1 MKRLVIAVTVIV
13 VMLVLPGALSAQES
27 DPVAVVT
34 ALYEAVNAGDV
45 EAALALYSDD
55 AVIYMP
61 VPPPDMPDTYT
72 GKEEVRAWIGN
83 EVARNTEYVLL
94 ATQVD
99 GTTVVATTS
108 VADDVLR
115 SFGLTS
121 LEQTDEFTIEDGKV
135 TARTHAFTEESLA
148 TLAAAAAALPETG
161 GSSLAGSLPFWLG
174 AGGLLIAVLGMGLRR
189 LSGAFR

>member
-1 MKRLVIAVTVIV
+1 MRRLVIAVTVIV

-55 AVIYMP
+55 AGIYMP
-61 VPPPDMPDTYT
+61 VPPPGMPDTYT
-72 GKEEVRAWIGN
+72 GKEEVRAWIED

-99 GTTVVATTS
+99 GATVVATTS

-135 TARTHAFTEESLA
+135 TARTHVFTEESLA
-148 TLAAAAAALPETG
+148 TLGAAAAALPETG
-161 GSSLAGSLPFWLG
+161 GLGLAGTLPFWLG
-174 AGGLLIAVLGMGLRR
+174 AGGLLIATLGLGLRR

>member
-1 MKRLVIAVTVIV
+1 MKRLMIAVTVIV
-13 VMLVLPGALSAQES
+13 VMLALPVALHAQET
-27 DPVAVVT
+27 DPLAVVA

-45 EAALALYSDD
+45 EAALALYADD

-61 VPPPDMPDTYT
+61 VPPPNMPDTYT
-72 GKEEVRAWIGN
+72 GKDEIRVWVEN
-83 EVARNTEYVLL
+83 EVARNVEYVLL
-94 ATQVD
+94 GTEVD

-121 LEQTDEFTIEDGKV
+121 LVQTDEFTIEDGKV

-148 TLAAAAAALPETG
+148 TLGAAAAALPETG
-161 GSSLAGSLPFWLG
+161 GLGLAGMLPLWLG
-174 AGGLLIAVLGMGLRR
+174 AGGLLIATLGLGLRR
-189 LSGAFR
+189 LSGASR